1 MFALLFVLPFLAFFA
16 LIVGLNLRSHWK
28 LYGSLPTF
36 DDYRSSH
43 PEAVRHGRLHCHH
56 CSGGRIY
63 VHSLDALRRR
73 HICVAC
79 GTVLYRS

>member
-1 MFALLFVLPFLAFFA
+1 MFGLLWVVFFA
-16 LIVGLNLRSHWK
+16 LIVGLNLRSNWN

-36 DDYRSSH
+36 DEYRSRH
-43 PEAVRHGRLHCHH
+43 PDSVRRGRLHCSH
-56 CSGGRIY
+56 CGSGRIY
-63 VHSLDALRRR
+63 VHSLDAVRRR